1 MNLEKILEY
10 QRIDKQIYAMEVELK
25 NTEAAKNYAKAM
37 GLRKACTDD
46 LMKSLRDSEEIAILV
61 DRYRQTY
68 QKINDEMNGLDDV
81 LDSFEE
87 LKEIDKYE
95 KKIAQYQKELLNV
108 EHELTKLTKR
118 MDDCIKI
125 SKDSFAKVAKCDDI
139 IKNAKNEMQK
149 IKQGMQEKVNVLMR
163 KLNDLKLDIPKEI
176 IDKYNAIRKNK
187 MPVLVPC
194 SDKFTAC
201 QGCGMDI
208 PNNLSSML
216 AKNEIV
222 ECPNCGRLIY
232 NDK

>member
-10 QRIDKQIYAMEVELK
+10 QRVDKQIYAMEVELK
-25 NTEAAKNYAKAM
+25 NTKAAKDYAKAM
-37 GLRKACTDD
+37 GLRKACADD
-46 LMKSLRDSEEIAILV
+46 LMKSLREAEEIAVLV
-61 DRYRQTY
+61 DRFRQTY
-68 QKINDEMNGLDDV
+68 QKINEEMNGLDDV

-87 LKEIDKYE
+87 LKEIDRYE

-108 EHELTKLTKR
+108 EHELTKLTKK

-125 SKDSFAKVAKCDDI
+125 SKDSYIKVAKCEEI
-139 IKNAKNEMQK
+139 IKIAKTEMQK
-149 IKQGMQEKVNVLMR
+149 IKHGMQEKVNVFMR
-163 KLNDLKLDIPKEI
+163 QLNELKADIPEEI
-176 IDKYNAIRKNK
+176 IVKYNAIRKNK

-208 PNNLSSML
+208 PNNLSSEL
-216 AKNEIV
+216 ANKGIV